1 MMASCPIKLVAKQLN
16 HNSETKNMLKT
27 GFKLILCNNLVFKLR
42 QKMSAMFFLLT
53 ILLQIIKCTFLVL
66 LIVTLYVIL
75 KKKCILIL
83 IKL

>member
-42 QKMSAMFFLLT
+42 QKMSAMLFLLT
-53 ILLQIIKCTFLVL
+53 ILLQIINVHFLLINIVL
-66 LIVTLYVIL
+66 LIMTCMLF
-75 KKKCILIL
+75 
-83 IKL
+83 